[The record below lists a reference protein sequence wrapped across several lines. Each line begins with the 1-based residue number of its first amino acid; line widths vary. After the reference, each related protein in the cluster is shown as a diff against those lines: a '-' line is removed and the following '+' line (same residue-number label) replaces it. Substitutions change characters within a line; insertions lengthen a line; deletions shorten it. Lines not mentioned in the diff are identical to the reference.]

1 MSYLYPVSWTPTFAS
16 PMLQSGPGLVRQHV
30 FSASRDGTVRRLGL
44 VAAWDRA
51 GAGLELIR

>member
-1 MSYLYPVSWTPTFAS
+1 
-16 PMLQSGPGLVRQHV
+16 MLQSGPGLVRQHV

-51 GAGLELIR
+51 GAGLELIRWVSTLSLAH